1 MYVEHGK
8 YKITPFGIR
17 FLSLALKKKFS
28 YRKIAEKLGIS
39 AETLSYRCREYN
51 ISSRKDIP
59 GRKKKYPF
67 LENYF
72 ENIDCPEKAYWL
84 GFLSADGYI
93 DESRNIIQ
101 ISLQERDKRHLEKF
115 KQYLDCDKP
124 LQYKKSNQS
133 YSIILY
139 SKKMVED
146 LKKLEVYNCKS
157 FSCKVPE
164 EKIPSDL
171 QKYWILGYLDGD
183 GTISIYGEKNR
194 YTLGFIGTY
203 ETLSFIQKFFDTKM
217 SYTPDKRTHDIYI
230 IKYAENKTY
239 EILSVLYSS
248 NKAKELG
255 LERKYK
261 KFLEICNIRAIKGS
275 K

>member
-1 MYVEHGK
+1 MKNLKNKVLYVEHGK

-72 ENIDCPEKAYWL
+72 EK
-84 GFLSADGYI
+84 
-93 DESRNIIQ
+93 
-101 ISLQERDKRHLEKF
+101 
-115 KQYLDCDKP
+115 
-124 LQYKKSNQS
+124 
-133 YSIILY
+133 
-139 SKKMVED
+139 
-146 LKKLEVYNCKS
+146 YNCKS

-171 QKYWILGYLDGD
+171 QKYWILGYLDED

-194 YTLGFIGTY
+194 YTL
-203 ETLSFIQKFFDTKM
+203 
-217 SYTPDKRTHDIYI
+217 
-230 IKYAENKTY
+230 
-239 EILSVLYSS
+239 V
-248 NKAKELG
+248 
-255 LERKYK
+255 
-261 KFLEICNIRAIKGS
+261 
-275 K
+275 